1 MSTPPGDNPGRGG
14 GKVRKG
20 GGGYLFEKAYCEAP
34 LKVKYFKGIKIN
46 VR

>member
-20 GGGYLFEKAYCEAP
+20 GGGGTCLRRP
-34 LKVKYFKGIKIN
+34 IVK
-46 VR
+46 RH